1 MKKLLL
7 LAALAAAPAAQA
19 QQVTKLPAQDKPLA
33 GKPVT
38 QFSIGSEDGEDWELL
53 SRVSQVAFDKEE
65 NLYVLDGGNNRVLIF
80 NPQGK
85 YVRKF
90 GKKGGGPG
98 ELMAPVGIAVTAAG
112 EIAVTDL
119 GRPAVSLFKKD
130 GTFIKNISLAEEY
143 GFPAMQQGTYAHPSN
158 GVVLRT
164 MPAFVRRGS
173 PEQLGAQT
181 MRNRKSPLTW
191 FTADAKATKLF
202 DIPLPDITPKV
213 QDNGAGAGQRQVMVR
228 IQPPAFTPTTA
239 WGVLPNGSVAVSN
252 DLNYKLELARNGK
265 VERIIERPLTARKV
279 TDADKAKEK
288 QRRREQMTRGGGGMV
303 FSSQADRPGAAVTQR
318 SVSVG
323 GAMPKEEI
331 ERSLSELTFAEYMPV
346 VAGMYVDPRGRM
358 WVQRNGRE
366 VGQDGPIDQ
375 IDASG
380 RYLGTIAGQ
389 KMPAAVSLSGRAAYI
404 ERDDM
409 DVEKVVVRKLPAG
422 W

>member
-7 LAALAAAPAAQA
+7 LAVLAAAPAAQA

-33 GKPVT
+33 GKPVM

-98 ELMAPVGIAVTAAG
+98 ELMAPVGLALTAAG

-130 GTFIKNISLAEEY
+130 GTFIKNIALGEEY
-143 GFPAMQQGTYAHPSN
+143 GFPTMNQGTAAHPKG

-164 MPAFVRRGS
+164 MPPIMRGGS
-173 PEQLGAQT
+173 PAQIAGQT

-202 DIPLPDITPKV
+202 DIPQPDITPKV
-213 QDNGAGAGQRQVMVR
+213 NDSGGGSGQRQVMVR
-228 IQPPAFTPTTA
+228 IQPPAFTPQTM
-239 WGVLPNGSVAVSN
+239 WGMLPTGSAVISN
-252 DLNYKLELARNGK
+252 DLNYKLEVANNGK
-265 VERIIERPLTARKV
+265 VERVIERPFTARKV
-279 TDADKAKEK
+279 TDADKSKEK
-288 QRRREQMTRGGGGMV
+288 ARRREQMKRGGGGMV
-303 FSSQADRPGAAVTQR
+303 FSTADRRGGSGPTQR
-318 SVSVG
+318 SVNVG

-331 ERSLSELTFAEYMPV
+331 ERSLNDLTFNEYMPV
-346 VAGMYVDPRGRM
+346 LAGLYVDPRGRM

-375 IDASG
+375 IDAAG
-380 RYLGTIAGQ
+380 RYLGTISGQ
-389 KMPAAVSLSGRAAYI
+389 KLPAAVSPGGRAAYI

>member
-7 LAALAAAPAAQA
+7 LAALALVPAAEA
-19 QQVTKLPAQDKPLA
+19 QQVTKLTGQDKALA
-33 GKPVT
+33 GKPTV

-85 YVRKF
+85 FVRKF

-98 ELMAPVGIAVTAAG
+98 ELMTPVGLAITAAG
-112 EIAVTDL
+112 EVAVTDL

-130 GTFIKNISLAEEY
+130 GTFIKNISLAEDY
-143 GFPAMQQGTYAHPSN
+143 GFPAMQQGTYAHPTN

-164 MPAFVRRGS
+164 MPAMMRRGS
-173 PEQLGAQT
+173 PEQISSQT
-181 MRNRKSPLTW
+181 QRNRKSPLTW
-191 FTADAKATKLF
+191 FTTDAKATKIF
-202 DIPLPDITPKV
+202 DIPQPDVTPKV
-213 QDNGAGAGQRQVMVR
+213 QDNGGGSGNRQVMVR
-228 IQPPAFTPTTA
+228 IQIPAFTPQTA
-239 WGVLPNGSVAVSN
+239 WGILPNGSAVVSN
-252 DLNYKLELARNGK
+252 DLNYKLEVARNGK
-265 VERIIERPLTARKV
+265 VERIIERPFTARKV
-279 TDADKAKEK
+279 TEADKAKEK

-303 FSSQADRPGAAVTQR
+303 FASNERRGSGPTQR
-318 SVSVG
+318 SMSVG

-331 ERSLSELTFAEYMPV
+331 ERSLNDLTFAEYMPV
-346 VAGMYVDPRGRM
+346 VSGMYVDPRGRM
-358 WVQRNGRE
+358 WVQRTGKE
-366 VGQDGPIDQ
+366 VGQDGPIDLINANGQ
-375 IDASG
+375 
-380 RYLGTIAGQ
+380 YLGTVVGQ
-389 KMPAAVSLSGRAAYI
+389 KLPAAVSASGRAAYI